1 MLANTF
7 SVSLVNSALHRKYF
21 RSSFFLNPLLEYLF
35 SFLADNSTFFQKIKP
50 RREKSLNFMSSA
62 CRLNV
67 FPPPPHFLSVEEM
80 SFILFGTTCPSLFG
94 DYNPHIIS
102 LSIFSASF
110 STYLFHSCIK
120 TCSSPIVKYVPYIPS
135 PTLVLSL
142 EDLISCHQLL
152 TSPLP
157 SLSSFFSFSSF

>member
-1 MLANTF
+1 
-7 SVSLVNSALHRKYF
+7 
-21 RSSFFLNPLLEYLF
+21 
-35 SFLADNSTFFQKIKP
+35 
-50 RREKSLNFMSSA
+50 MSSA

-110 STYLFHSCIK
+110 STYLFHSCTK

-157 SLSSFFSFSSF
+157 SFSSFFPLALFSLISNYVIEIIAKFTSKFQCLFHLAFLQFNTARKIFLLFKLTI